1 MNKLG
6 LKICL
11 IYFTC
16 ISALFAFLIPPF
28 EAPDEQF
35 HLQYINFISYY
46 KELPNQYEGIKY
58 PDRYVGQGHQYPLY
72 YIITGAIN
80 WVFSS
85 DSRINYTLTKNNNH
99 KWNGGTTGKVPLFD
113 HVKNPP
119 FHNNNNRIIFY
130 LLRLLSVLM
139 GAVNIFFIYKIS
151 EFIISDS
158 RIRILPVIFA
168 ATLPQYIFVSS
179 IINNDNLANLLST
192 ISIYLILNLLK
203 NPLNKKYYLRTG
215 IILGLSLITK
225 KTLFYLIPGIFII
238 YFYLFFSS
246 GKNFAVLKQIL
257 ISFLIV
263 LLISSWYFIRNKVIY
278 SDILALQMERST
290 MQSLIKEKSIFSF
303 YFITPFSPSIVRSF
317 IGVFGWMNL
326 PLHISIYI
334 VYLIPM
340 LSSVAGLYRYLKSK
354 DKQLMYVYSLIL
366 FFAICLGGIIYFN
379 LTFTQSQGRYMFPVL
394 SSISILF
401 IIGITTIIKKYRIS
415 EIMIYIITVF
425 FVITDLLSIFTLYN
439 FYY

>member
-1 MNKLG
+1 
-6 LKICL
+6 
-11 IYFTC
+11 
-16 ISALFAFLIPPF
+16 
-28 EAPDEQF
+28 
-35 HLQYINFISYY
+35 
-46 KELPNQYEGIKY
+46 
-58 PDRYVGQGHQYPLY
+58 
-72 YIITGAIN
+72 
-80 WVFSS
+80 
-85 DSRINYTLTKNNNH
+85 
-99 KWNGGTTGKVPLFD
+99 
-113 HVKNPP
+113 
-119 FHNNNNRIIFY
+119 
-130 LLRLLSVLM
+130 
-139 GAVNIFFIYKIS
+139 
-151 EFIISDS
+151 
-158 RIRILPVIFA
+158 
-168 ATLPQYIFVSS
+168 
-179 IINNDNLANLLST
+179 
-192 ISIYLILNLLK
+192 
-203 NPLNKKYYLRTG
+203 LRTG

-246 GKNFAVLKQIL
+246 GKNFAVVKQIL

-263 LLISSWYFIRNKVIY
+263 LLISSWFFIRNKVIY

-326 PLHISIYI
+326 PLHTSIYI

-354 DKQLMYVYSLIL
+354 DKQFVYVYSLII

-394 SSISILF
+394 SSISLLF
-401 IIGITTIIKKYRIS
+401 TIGITTIIKKYKIS